1 MRKLIF
7 ESSVEIFKIIHEKN
21 KYVES
26 KKIHLKKVIDNLFIF
41 KKIQVRNKKGI
52 YIFQLT

>member
-1 MRKLIF
+1 M
-7 ESSVEIFKIIHEKN
+7 EIFKIIHEKN

-26 KKIHLKKVIDNLFIF
+26 KKIHLKKVIDNLLIF

-52 YIFQLT
+52 YSFQLT